1 MRKSK
6 SALYPGLSLFLCF
19 CLLTGTGKLVARF
32 GGGAPLLVLAETAS
46 FVLPTLL
53 LAFGMNGQKAFRKR
67 LSFRRLPKGGWGLTV
82 RLGVTVA
89 VLSLFLNLLIYQLAG
104 LTGADLSTT
113 ALGAPQTGLNAIGR
127 FLIIVVLS
135 AVVEECYLR
144 GALFAVNERL
154 VGTSVCLLASGAA
167 FALLHGSLMN
177 FAGPLIAGA
186 AYAYL
191 TYVFGSIWPAVIAH
205 AVNNVYYLL
214 VIWITDT
221 YAPFGIWNYFAAINA
236 LVLLLFLYLSL
247 RSAEMLLAKGLI
259 PRFEKGAGWH
269 DVIEL
274 IRNPGVAAFVI
285 AFAAKAVFHWI

>member
-19 CLLTGTGKLVARF
+19 CLLTGSGKLAARF
-32 GGGAPLLVLAETAS
+32 GGGAPLLALAEAAS
-46 FVLPTLL
+46 FILPTLL
-53 LAFGMNGQKAFRKR
+53 LAISMDGQKAFRKR

-89 VLSLFLNLLIYQLAG
+89 VLSLFLNLLIYQIAG

-113 ALGAPQTGLNAIGR
+113 ALDAPQTGLTAIGR
-127 FLIIVVLS
+127 LLIIVILS

-144 GALFAVNERL
+144 GALLCINERL
-154 VGTSVCLLASGAA
+154 AGTGVCLLASGAA
-167 FALLHGSLMN
+167 FAMLHGSLMN

-191 TYVFGSIWPAVIAH
+191 TYVFGSVWPAVIAH
-205 AVNNVYYLL
+205 AVNNVYYLF
-214 VIWITDT
+214 VVWITDT

-236 LVLLLFLYLSL
+236 LVLLLFLYLTL
-247 RSAEMLLAKGLI
+247 RSAETLLAKGLI
-259 PRFEKGAGWH
+259 PHFEKGAGLH

>member
-19 CLLTGTGKLVARF
+19 CLLTGTGKLAGRF
-32 GGGAPLLVLAETAS
+32 GGGAPMLALAETVS
-46 FVLPTLL
+46 FVLPALL
-53 LAFGMNGQKAFRKR
+53 LVFGTGGQKAFGKR
-67 LSFRRLPKGGWGLTV
+67 LTFRRLPKGGWGLTV

-89 VLSLFLNLLIYQLAG
+89 VLSLFLNLLIYQIAG

-113 ALGAPQTGLNAIGR
+113 ALDAPQTGMTAVGR
-127 FLIIVVLS
+127 ILIIVVLS

-144 GALFAVNERL
+144 GALLTANERIA
-154 VGTSVCLLASGAA
+154 GTGVCLLASGAA
-167 FALLHGSLMN
+167 FAMLHGSLMN

-214 VIWITDT
+214 VVWITDT
-221 YAPFGIWNYFAAINA
+221 YAPFGIWNYFAALNA
-236 LVLLLFLYLSL
+236 LVLLLFLYLTL
-247 RSAEMLLAKGLI
+247 RSAEVLLVKGLI
-259 PRFEKGAGWH
+259 PHFEKSAGLY
-269 DVIEL
+269 DVLAL